1 MIADVVIIGA
11 GIVGACCA
19 RACAQSGLDTVL
31 VDRGAVASG
40 TTGAGEGN
48 VLVSDKE
55 PGPEL
60 DLALLSRQLWAEMA
74 GELGDSFELDPRV
87 VSLLRRAP
95 RRWITFTLSRVPRS
109 RAVSSRRTSLPPI
122 SAIMSRISPLIWPEA
137 STTPRT
143 CRCSRCSRR
152 PESSRRVS
160 RRVTSAS

>member
-19 RACAQSGLDTVL
+19 RACAQAGIDTVL

-48 VLVSDKE
+48 ILVSDKE

-74 GELGDSFELDPRV
+74 GELGDSFELDLKGGLV
-87 VSLLRRAP
+87 VAARTETLDHLLAFARTQQDSGVIAENVAAADLP
-95 RRWITFTLSRVPRS
+95 DHEPHISRDLAGGVYYPQDMQ
-109 RAVSSRRTSLPPI
+109 VQPML
-122 SAIMSRISPLIWPEA
+122 
-137 STTPRT
+137 
-143 CRCSRCSRR
+143 
-152 PESSRRVS
+152 
-160 RRVTSAS
+160 